1 MTALCWKQDARNIVR
16 TLDKA
21 RKSCHENDA
30 VSVER
35 LVQELGEKVV
45 IGYKPQGIAKE
56 AFPQLAKESFL
67 LYSHNDY
74 FSS

>member
-1 MTALCWKQDARNIVR
+1 MR

-21 RKSCHENDA
+21 RKSRHKNDA

-45 IGYKPQGIAKE
+45 IGYKPQGIVKE
-56 AFPQLAKESFL
+56 AFSQLAKESFL
-67 LYSHNDY
+67 QVIMTT
-74 FSS
+74 FQAEMF